1 MPSWQAYFQVAPGR
15 AALLT
20 AQPRMRRVAAVGAA
34 RGAASVLAFL
44 SVCSYWKAVNLGM
57 TNATLMSDGAR
68 LEVRRLL
75 FRLD

>member
-1 MPSWQAYFQVAPGR
+1 
-15 AALLT
+15 
-20 AQPRMRRVAAVGAA
+20 MRRVAAVGAA